1 MPTPISCS
9 VVQSMTSNKWLEL
22 LLLPLPQRVPRMR
35 CWGTNAGHTVGMF
48 CLDTCQ
54 RHMTAF
60 PQKRDLQAWKED
72 SQNDVAVGEIDM
84 GRALTDC

>member
-1 MPTPISCS
+1 MPTPISRS

-60 PQKRDLQAWKED
+60 PPEARPVSLEGGFA
-72 SQNDVAVGEIDM
+72 G
-84 GRALTDC
+84 